1 MRLTQRGFSLPEML
15 IAMAIGSVLMISAG
29 RFLPRLL
36 AQNLQLQQRVQ
47 LQQELQQIAAT
58 LEKALRRA
66 GYCHGTCSGPP
77 LQLAAD
83 GQCVLLR
90 WDENSNGRWEGPGH
104 SESDFYG
111 YRLRSGQLEMQRGV
125 DECSSSG
132 WERLTD
138 PAFIVIDR
146 FQLRRQSQQLA
157 LQLTG
162 HAGSQFVTLTRW
174 IESVNL

>member
-1 MRLTQRGFSLPEML
+1 
-15 IAMAIGSVLMISAG
+15 
-29 RFLPRLL
+29 
-36 AQNLQLQQRVQ
+36 
-47 LQQELQQIAAT
+47 
-58 LEKALRRA
+58 
-66 GYCHGTCSGPP
+66 
-77 LQLAAD
+77 
-83 GQCVLLR
+83 
-90 WDENSNGRWEGPGH
+90 
-104 SESDFYG
+104 
-111 YRLRSGQLEMQRGV
+111 MQRGV